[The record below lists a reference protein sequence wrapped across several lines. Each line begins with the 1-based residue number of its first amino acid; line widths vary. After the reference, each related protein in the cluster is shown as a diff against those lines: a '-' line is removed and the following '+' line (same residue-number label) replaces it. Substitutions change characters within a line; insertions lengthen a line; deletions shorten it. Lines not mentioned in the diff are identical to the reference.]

1 MRRCIN
7 SAQRPQG
14 SRAGVAATE
23 FAVCL
28 PILMVII
35 MGTIEA
41 CSMVYLKQSLSVA
54 AYEGARASLRAGGS
68 ASTVNAACNGILSA
82 RNVKGAVVTVSPG
95 NFANQPAQTWITVR
109 VEARGRDNSVIS
121 GWFYDN
127 LVLDATATMMKEFD

>member
-1 MRRCIN
+1 MRKQFN
-7 SAQRPQG
+7 SAQTPKG
-14 SRAGVAATE
+14 DRAGVAAAE

-54 AYEGARASLRAGGS
+54 AYEGARASLRPGGS
-68 ASTVNAACNGILSA
+68 TSTVNAACNQILSA
-82 RNVKGAVVTVSPG
+82 RKVRGAVVTVSPN
-95 NFANQPAQTWITVR
+95 NFASQPAQTWITIR